1 MEFSADLK
9 SYSKESFASETVSIS
24 EGRISDEG
32 MGMTESTNPYV
43 VGPPVAGPIFYG
55 RKDIFKFVQE
65 TLVASQ
71 QNAVVL
77 YGQRRMGKTSILKEL
92 PHHLPESVFH
102 TIFFDL
108 QGRAD
113 ESLNDVL
120 YDLACEIASSLEILP
135 PPSNTFSVEKDY
147 FRKRFLPQLY
157 GRLEKRRLLLLL
169 DEFDVLSDEKS
180 HLPAV
185 AADALFPYLRSLLD
199 TEKKR
204 LSFVFVVGRQLDQL
218 PHWILRIFKETQ
230 YKRVWLLDRGDAEA
244 LITNPVKGILA
255 YEPDAIEEILK
266 LTSCHP
272 YFTQLMCY
280 EIFNAK
286 KKKMSLPVTA
296 QDVQAVTPIALE
308 TGEPAFAWI
317 WEGLDQNSRLLL
329 SAIAQV
335 TADGNKTSAEIIQQ
349 TLSES
354 HVRLSALEWRDTLK
368 ILVEWG
374 ILERDERDRISFV
387 VELVRLWVSRFK
399 PLHEIKSDLTETLLS
414 RLQMA
419 EEAHRRGKYDEA
431 IQLYREVLKRN
442 PNHPGAQ
449 LGLAMAFQEQGKLAE
464 AVKVFEDAYW
474 LDKLHSRDDLIE
486 TRLRLGE
493 QLEREG
499 KYEEAGIHFK
509 RVLELD
515 PGNRDVLDKIK
526 ILYDQGVTALRTDQF
541 DQAIVYLERVIRYKE
556 DFQNVRALLKEA
568 RLKREKGV
576 SFSLRL
582 VAIRLSAVAA
592 TLLVLGSAGYIAYNN
607 FFNLPTPSIIV
618 ATNHTTDTTP
628 VDVFTDTPK
637 PAIAVVTATPTL
649 SPTPGPTDTPS
660 PMPSPTVTPPP
671 PDTATPIIIVVTAT
685 STPTPRVT
693 DTATPAP
700 VPSPTASPTPTLKYD
715 TPVLL
720 SPDNGAAFHGQ
731 DAIIEIRWDPV
742 PGKLA
747 EDEFYAV
754 SFRYLQNGEI
764 QYSGTDTKESSWQ
777 PQGSLYYLK
786 ADWPERRYEWDVA
799 IVRVFT
805 NADGKRVAIPLSP
818 TSETRFFSWGD

>member
-1 MEFSADLK
+1 MEFSANLK
-9 SYSKESFASETVSIS
+9 SYSEKLFTSETVSIS

-32 MGMTESTNPYV
+32 MGMIETANPYV

-92 PHHLPESVFH
+92 PHHLPGHVFH
-102 TIFFDL
+102 SIFFDL

-113 ESLNDVL
+113 KLLNEVL
-120 YDLACEIASSLEILP
+120 YDLACEIASSLELRLP
-135 PPSNTFSVEKDY
+135 ASNTFNAEKDY
-147 FRKRFLPQLY
+147 FRKTFLPQVY
-157 GRLEKRRLLLLL
+157 DQLEKRRLLLLL
-169 DEFDVLSDEKS
+169 DEFDELSDEKS
-180 HLPAV
+180 GLPSV
-185 AADALFPYLRSLLD
+185 SADTLFPYLRSLLD

-218 PHWILRIFKETQ
+218 PHWILRIFKDTQ
-230 YKRVWLLDRGDAEA
+230 YKRIWLLDRSDAEA
-244 LITNPVKGILA
+244 LITDPVKGILT
-255 YEPDAIEEILK
+255 YEPEAIAEILK
-266 LTSCHP
+266 LTSGHP

-280 EIFNAK
+280 EVFNAK
-286 KKKMSLPVTA
+286 KKKGSRPVTA
-296 QDVQAVTPIALE
+296 KDVHAVTLYALE
-308 TGEPAFAWI
+308 TGEPALVWI

-335 TADGNKTSAEIIQQ
+335 TVDGNKASAEMIQH
-349 TLSES
+349 TLSKN
-354 HVRLSALEWRDTLK
+354 HVRLPALEWRDTLK

-374 ILERDERDRISFV
+374 ILERDDRDRVSFV
-387 VELVRLWVSRFK
+387 VELVRLWVSRFQ
-399 PLHEIKSDLTETLLS
+399 PLHGIRSDLTETLLS
-414 RLQMA
+414 RFQMA
-419 EEAHRRGKYDEA
+419 EEAHRQGKYDEA
-431 IQLYREVLKRN
+431 IELYREVLKRN

-449 LGLAMAFQEQGKLAE
+449 LGLAMAFQEQGNLAE
-464 AVKVFEDAYW
+464 AVKSFEEAYW
-474 LDKLHSRDDLIE
+474 LDKLHSRDGLIE

-493 QLEREG
+493 QLERQGEC
-499 KYEEAGIHFK
+499 EEAGIHFK

-541 DQAIVYLERVIRYKE
+541 DQAIVYFERVVRYKE

-576 SFSLRL
+576 SFGLRV
-582 VAIRLSAVAA
+582 VAIRLSAVVA

-607 FFNLPTPSIIV
+607 FLNLPTPSIIV

-628 VDVFTDTPK
+628 VDVLTDTPK
-637 PAIAVVTATPTL
+637 PAIDVVTATPTL
-649 SPTPGPTDTPS
+649 SPTPGPTATPS
-660 PMPSPTVTPPP
+660 PTPSPTITPTP

-700 VPSPTASPTPTLKYD
+700 VPSPTASPTPTFKYD

-742 PGKLA
+742 PGELA

-786 ADWPERRYEWDVA
+786 ADWPERRYDWDVA

-805 NADGKRVAIPLSP
+805 NANGKRVSIPLSP
-818 TSETRFFSWGD
+818 TSETRFFNWGD